1 MNNSCNVKPD
11 AYVYPIV
18 IKSAG
23 KAGIIFHAH
32 VRKLGHFQDPY
43 VRNVIMDAYGKYGCT
58 EIARKVFDEMSSRKV
73 ADWNSMISGYWK
85 WGNEEEACR
94 LFNVMPERNVVT
106 WTAMITGYVKV
117 KDLESARRYFNEMP
131 EKSVVSWNAMISGYA
146 QNGFTEEVLRL
157 FNDMMS
163 SGVQPDE
170 TTWVSVISSC
180 SSKGD
185 PELAELVVKLLDGK
199 GIDMNY
205 FVKTAL
211 LDMHAKCGS
220 IKIAKRIFD
229 ELGKNRNVVSWNA
242 MISAYTRAGEL
253 KSSRE
258 LFDKMPERNVVSWN
272 SMISGY
278 AQNGQSAEAIQLF
291 KQMIRTANSNDLKP
305 DEVTMAVVISACAHL
320 GALELGSWVVKYM
333 IENHIKLSI
342 SGYNS
347 LIFMY
352 AKCGSMRDAEKV
364 FQGMEE
370 RDVVSYNT
378 LIAGLAAHGNGN
390 QALKFMSKMR
400 EEGLEADRITYIGV
414 LTACSHAGL
423 LKEGRQVFES
433 IKTPGV
439 DHYACMVDLLGRMG
453 QLDKAKR
460 LIDSMP
466 MEPHAGVYGALLN
479 ASRIHK
485 RLDLGEFAADKL
497 FQLEPINSGNYI
509 LLSNIYASA
518 GRWEDVSRMR
528 EIMRQL
534 GVKKT
539 TGWSWVEYKGKMHK
553 FIVGDRSHELTAEIY
568 RLLGKLGRKMR
579 SLGYMAD
586 KSCVL
591 RDVEEEEKE
600 EMVGTHSEKLAIC
613 FALLVCEAESV
624 IRVVKNLRVC
634 WDCHTYIKIISKL
647 EKREIV
653 VRDNNRFHHFVNGTC
668 SCNDYW

>member
-211 LDMHAKCGS
+211 LDMHAKCGN

-414 LTACSHAGL
+414 LTACSHSGL

-466 MEPHAGVYGALLN
+466 IEPHAGVYGALLN

-497 FQLEPINSGNYI
+497 FQLEPNNSGNYI

>member
-199 GIDMNY
+199 GIVMNY
-205 FVKTAL
+205 YVKTAL
-211 LDMHAKCGS
+211 LDMHAKCGN

-466 MEPHAGVYGALLN
+466 IEPHAGVYGALLN

-497 FQLEPINSGNYI
+497 FQLEPNNSGNYI